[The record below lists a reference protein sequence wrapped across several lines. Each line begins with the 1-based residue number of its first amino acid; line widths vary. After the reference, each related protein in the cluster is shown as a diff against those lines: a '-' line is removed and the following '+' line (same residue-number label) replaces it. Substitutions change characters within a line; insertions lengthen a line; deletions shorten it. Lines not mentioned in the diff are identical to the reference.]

1 MAQQDLTQPSSQNES
16 RRPEFDSQKSDSTSR
31 AANTGLKPDEQK
43 NNATPRANEI
53 YEEELPPESRVVSK
67 EE

>member
-1 MAQQDLTQPSSQNES
+1 MAQENLNQPTSNNES

-43 NNATPRANEI
+43 DNATPRANEI
-53 YEEELPPESRVVSK
+53 YEEELPPESRVVS
-67 EE
+67 EEE